1 MNIGIMNGAGT
12 IEKVLN
18 KDITVLRELSIT
30 TFSETFQDLNTS
42 ENMRKYID
50 DSLSLGKLTEELEH
64 DNSEFYFIHYDGRLA
79 GYLKIN
85 IKDAQN
91 ELKNEN
97 ALEIERIYVL
107 KDFHGKGLGLQL
119 LQQAVL
125 MANRLKKDFVWLGVW
140 EKNSK
145 AIRFYR
151 KSGFVDF
158 DQHKFILGEDVQ
170 TDIMMKLELGY

>member
-1 MNIGIMNGAGT
+1 MSGAG
-12 IEKVLN
+12 IIDKVLN
-18 KDITVLRELSIT
+18 KDITLLRGLSIT
-30 TFSETFQDLNTS
+30 TFSETFQDLNTP
-42 ENMRKYID
+42 ENMKKYID
-50 DSLSLGKLTEELEH
+50 DSLSPEKLTEELEN

-107 KDFHGKGLGLQL
+107 KDFHSKGLGLQL
-119 LQQAVL
+119 LQHAVL
-125 MANRLKKDFVWLGVW
+125 MGKRLKKDFIWLGVW

-145 AIRFYR
+145 AIQFYR
-151 KSGFVDF
+151 KSGFFDF
-158 DQHKFILGEDVQ
+158 DQRTFILGEDVQ
-170 TDIMMKLELGY
+170 TDIMMKVGLGY